1 MISIRRTTI
10 DSPARRD
17 PMDGVSAGR
26 SSTNP
31 SQPSCPSSSSLMPAT
46 RAEAI
51 TGRPYISWSQ
61 VASYQLCPKAYE
73 FKYVLRAEP
82 AFVPSSL
89 VFGVA
94 FHDAVART
102 SAADLAG
109 APRPSAEELALGVA
123 HELRASSVPLRL
135 GKGESL
141 ESLDALASRMLVAY
155 LASPESHVQGTS
167 ICIEDVARGNV
178 DQSIPPVEARVDHV
192 YQRADGSLVVRD
204 VKTTRSKWSAD
215 KVSESAPQLRLYA
228 MLLDRELEGLGRV
241 ESLEFLTVTKAAKPV
256 VQLHQLPARNA
267 GSDGSDG
274 HDGLIDQ
281 LQQVWAGIEAG
292 VFPARPGW
300 PCKSCPFSDRCP
312 AAIGGSAA

>member
-1 MISIRRTTI
+1 
-10 DSPARRD
+10 
-17 PMDGVSAGR
+17 VS
-26 SSTNP
+26 
-31 SQPSCPSSSSLMPAT
+31 
-46 RAEAI
+46 
-51 TGRPYISWSQ
+51 
-61 VASYQLCPKAYE
+61 SYQLCPKAYE

-141 ESLDALASRMLVAY
+141 ESLDALATRMLTAY

-167 ICIEDVARGNV
+167 ICIEDAARGNV

-228 MLLDRELEGLGRV
+228 ILLGRELKALGTV

-274 HDGLIDQ
+274 HDGLIDT

-312 AAIGGSAA
+312 AAIGGGAA

>member
-1 MISIRRTTI
+1 
-10 DSPARRD
+10 
-17 PMDGVSAGR
+17 
-26 SSTNP
+26 
-31 SQPSCPSSSSLMPAT
+31 MPAT

-123 HELRASSVPLRL
+123 HELRASSVPLKL

-141 ESLDALASRMLVAY
+141 ESLDALASRMLSAY
-155 LASPESHVQGTS
+155 LASTASHVEGTS
-167 ICIEDVARGNV
+167 ICIEDVVRGVV
-178 DQSIPPVEARVDHV
+178 DASVPLVEARVDHV
-192 YQRADGSLVVRD
+192 YQRQDGSLVVRD
-204 VKTTRSKWSAD
+204 VKTTRAKWSDD
-215 KVSESAPQLRLYA
+215 KVAESSPQLQLYA
-228 MLLDRELEGLGRV
+228 TLLDRELEGLGKV
-241 ESLEFLTVTKAAKPV
+241 DSLEFLTVTKAVKPV
-256 VQLHQLPARNA
+256 VRLHQLSVAKEGCHNLV
-267 GSDGSDG
+267 DN
-274 HDGLIDQ
+274 
-281 LQQVWAGIEAG
+281 LQQVWHGIESG

-300 PCKSCPFSDRCP
+300 PCKSCAFNDRCP
-312 AAIGGSAA
+312 AAIGGGTA